1 MNDFIF
7 YCKEG
12 WQHIMSLDALDH
24 LLFILALC
32 AIYLAKDWK
41 KLLILITAFTIG
53 HSITLVLSAFDV
65 IRINA
70 SLVEFLIPCTIIV
83 TGIFNLLYKKLAA
96 KKVQLNYWFALF
108 FGLIHGLGYAN
119 TIRFMLAKDQAI
131 ASCLFGFNVGLEI
144 GQLVIV
150 ATILLLAFLFV
161 GVLKVKQQWWV
172 YGLSILAIIIAS
184 IIAIARIA
192 ELFGN

>member
-24 LLFILALC
+24 VLFILALC

-41 KLLILITAFTIG
+41 KLLVLITAFTIG

-70 SLVEFLIPCTIIV
+70 SLVEILIPCTIIV
-83 TGIFNLLYKKLAA
+83 TGIFNLWYKKLAV

-131 ASCLFGFNVGLEI
+131 ASCLLGFNVGLEI
-144 GQLVIV
+144 GQLVVV
-150 ATILLLAFLFV
+150 ATILLLAYLFV

-172 YGLSILAIIIAS
+172 YGLSMLAIIVALKLVYE
-184 IIAIARIA
+184 RCQ
-192 ELFGN
+192 

>member
-24 LLFILALC
+24 VLFILALC
-32 AIYLAKDWK
+32 ATYLAKDWK
-41 KLLILITAFTIG
+41 KLLVLITAFTIG

-70 SLVEFLIPCTIIV
+70 SLVEILIPCTIIV
-83 TGIFNLLYKKLAA
+83 TGIFNLWYKKLAV

-144 GQLVIV
+144 GQLVVV
-150 ATILLLAFLFV
+150 ATILLLAYLFV

-172 YGLSILAIIIAS
+172 YGLSMLAIIVALKLVYE
-184 IIAIARIA
+184 RCQ
-192 ELFGN
+192 

>member
-12 WQHIMSLDALDH
+12 WQHIMSVDALDH

-53 HSITLVLSAFDV
+53 HSITLVLSAFDI
-65 IRINA
+65 IRVN
-70 SLVEFLIPCTIIV
+70 SNLVEFLIPCTIIV
-83 TGIFNLLYKKLAA
+83 TGIFNLFYA
-96 KKVQLNYWFALF
+96 KRSIKNIQLNYVLALF
-108 FGLIHGLGYAN
+108 FGLIHGLGFAN

-144 GQLVIV
+144 GQIV
-150 ATILLLAFLFV
+150 VVTCILGLAYLFV

-172 YGLSILAIIIAS
+172 YGLSLLAITIAS
-184 IIAIARIA
+184 IITISRIT
-192 ELFGN
+192 ELLGN

>member
-1 MNDFIF
+1 MNDFVF

-12 WQHIMSLDALDH
+12 WQHIMSVDALDH

-41 KLLILITAFTIG
+41 KLLLLITAFTIG

-172 YGLSILAIIIAS
+172 YGLSLLAITIA
-184 IIAIARIA
+184 AKFAWDR
-192 ELFGN
+192 F